1 MDALWLFALFV
12 FGIVVVPGMD
22 MAFVL
27 SSALVDG
34 ARAGLAAVA
43 GLVVGGIAHVAMGSL
58 GVGFLLQHFP
68 LAFNALLL
76 AGAAY
81 VAWMGWML
89 WRHPATLADVQ
100 DQPPRPL
107 RQTFGRAV
115 MTCLLNPKAYV
126 FMVAVFP
133 GFLATRERPLW
144 LQAVALGAIVAVTQA
159 AVYGAVALSAGGLRS
174 RLRANLKTQTR
185 IARSVAALLMATAAW
200 TVWQGW
206 TRIAG

>member
-1 MDALWLFALFV
+1 MDPLWLFALLSI
-12 FGIVVVPGMD
+12 GIMVVPGMD

-27 SSALVDG
+27 SSSLVDG

-43 GLVVGGIAHVAMGSL
+43 GLVVGGIVHVAMGSL
-58 GVGFLLQHFP
+58 GVGWLLQNFP
-68 LAFNALLL
+68 TAFNVLLL

-89 WRHPATLADVQ
+89 WRHPATLGEVQ
-100 DQPPRPL
+100 DQPSRAL

-133 GFLATRERPLW
+133 GFLATRDRPLW
-144 LQAVALGAIVAVTQA
+144 LQAIALGAIVAVTQA
-159 AVYGAVALSAGGLRS
+159 AVYGAVALGAGGLRQ
-174 RLRANLKTQTR
+174 RLRASATMQIR
-185 IARSVAALLMATAAW
+185 VARSVAALLIATAAW

-206 TRIAG
+206 SRIA